1 MKISEIGDN
10 LVVGMFALAAG
21 INFASMEE
29 QGLLIPALN
38 LGTAAIW
45 AFTTK
50 FHATNTANSKL
61 RQEIREELRQEK
73 AKKKAEE
80 IAS

>member
-1 MKISEIGDN
+1 MEISKIGDN

-21 INFASMEE
+21 MNFASMEE

-45 AFTTK
+45 AFTAK

-61 RQEIREELRQEK
+61 RQELRKEK
-73 AKKKAEE
+73 IKKKAEG

>member
-21 INFASMEE
+21 VNFVSMEE

-45 AFTTK
+45 AFTAK
-50 FHATNTANSKL
+50 FHTTNTANSML
-61 RQEIREELRQEK
+61 RQELRKEQI
-73 AKKKAEE
+73 KKKAEG